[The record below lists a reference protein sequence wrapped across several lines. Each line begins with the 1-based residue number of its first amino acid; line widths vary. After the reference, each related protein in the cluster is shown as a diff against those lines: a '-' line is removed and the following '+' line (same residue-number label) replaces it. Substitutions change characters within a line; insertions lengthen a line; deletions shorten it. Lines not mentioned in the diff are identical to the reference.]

1 MSDTSAAKTE
11 TFASQENDWVR
22 ARILK
27 NDPPSEGSLL
37 QIAERAL
44 RMAND
49 ALGSQH
55 QARGVALLNLGLYY
69 DCIEHDDG
77 KAAEFFE
84 QARAILDKDDAGRA
98 KFAEASLIKSRADR
112 QRKHDEAKQQAAAL
126 PDNTERQQ
134 NLARSYMDMARM
146 PDHSRKRSTTI
157 QPRCRFFSASP
168 RRRPTTGNCS
178 ASLRPC
184 VKKSR
189 SCNKAKGLGWIR
201 WMRPAVTTMP
211 TLKT

>member
-49 ALGSQH
+49 ALGPQH

-77 KAAEFFE
+77 KATELFD
-84 QARAILDKDDAGRA
+84 QARVILDKDDAGRA
-98 KFAEASLIKSRADR
+98 KFAEAFRIKSRTNR
-112 QRKHDEAKQQAAAL
+112 LRKHDEAKRQATAL
-126 PDNTERQQ
+126 PNNAERQQ
-134 NLARSYMDMARM
+134 NLARSYVDMAAHAGSF
-146 PDHSRKRSTTI
+146 PEEVNNY
-157 QPRCRFFSASP
+157 SAALP
-168 RRRPTTGNCS
+168 ILQRLAAAAPEDRE
-178 ASLRPC
+178 
-184 VKKSR
+184 
-189 SCNKAKGLGWIR
+189 
-201 WMRPAVTTMP
+201 
-211 TLKT
+211 